1 MLALL
6 TLYGIA
12 AAEPPPSIHTTI
24 VLVLIL
30 LLVVVALAVVAPR
43 LNIPYPILLV
53 LGGLLLG
60 FVPGLPSITLDPNL
74 VFLLFLPPL
83 LYSSAWTT
91 SWRDFRANIRP
102 ISLLAIGL
110 VLMTTVVIAAV
121 AHMVIPGMPWAAAFV
136 LGAIISPTD
145 SVAATSIAQ
154 RLGVP
159 HRIVTVVEGESLVND
174 SSGLVAY
181 QFAVAAVVYGTFS
194 LALAS
199 LQFVLV
205 SVGGIAVGLAAGWC
219 VLQIHRRMNNTPLEI
234 TITMVTP
241 FAIYLIADA
250 IHVSSVLAVVA
261 AGLYLTRRS
270 HILFSAQTREQ
281 TIAVWETLAFLFNGL
296 VFILIGLQ
304 LRSVLDRLNES
315 GNAAYRS
322 LPNLLLYAVIVS
334 VATIVIRFLWVFPGT
349 YLPRFFSRRLR
360 ERDAYPNWRTVVVI
374 GWTGMRGVVSLAAA
388 LALPLT
394 IQNGAAF
401 PARALIIY
409 LTFCVI
415 LATLVLQG
423 LSLPFLIRGLK
434 LKDDGEAK
442 REEVKA
448 RQTAADAALARIDEL
463 MEQEDEATKSAAEH
477 LRAHYEA
484 RAKSTAA
491 IADGTADERIVNKHD
506 AYLNLQRETLKAEQ
520 DAVVDLRNRGEIND
534 EVLRR
539 IERELD
545 LEEERLEG

>member
-6 TLYGIA
+6 TIYEVF

-24 VLVLIL
+24 IVVLIL
-30 LLVVVALAVVAPR
+30 LVVVVALAVVAPR
-43 LNIPYPILLV
+43 MKIPYPILLV

-60 FVPGLPSITLDPNL
+60 FIPGLPSVTLDPDL

-83 LYSSAWTT
+83 LYFSAWAT
-91 SWRDFRANIRP
+91 SWRDFRTNIRP

-110 VLMTTVVIAAV
+110 VLMTTVVIAVV
-121 AHMVIPGMPWAAAFV
+121 AHTAIPGLPWAAAFV

-159 HRIVTVVEGESLVND
+159 QRIVTIVEGESLVND

-194 LALAS
+194 LAMAS

-219 VLQIHRRMNNTPLEI
+219 VLQIHRRLNNTPLEI
-234 TITMVTP
+234 TMTIVTP

-250 IHVSSVLAVVA
+250 IHVSAVLAVVS
-261 AGLYLTRRS
+261 AGLYLVWRVYMF
-270 HILFSAQTREQ
+270 FSAQTRQ
-281 TIAVWETLAFLFNGL
+281 QAIAVWETLAFLLNGL

-304 LRSVLDRLNES
+304 LRGVLVRLS
-315 GNAAYRS
+315 GS
-322 LPNLLLYAVIVS
+322 GIELLNLLLYAVVIS
-334 VATIVIRFLWVFPGT
+334 IATVVIRFVWVFPAT

-360 ERDAYPNWRTVVVI
+360 KRDAYLNWRNAIVI
-374 GWTGMRGVVSLAAA
+374 GWMGMRGVVSLAAA
-388 LALPLT
+388 LALPT
-394 IQNGAAF
+394 TVQNGAAF
-401 PARALIIY
+401 PARSLIIY

-415 LATLVLQG
+415 LATLVVQG
-423 LSLPFLIRGLK
+423 LSLPFLLRWLN

-463 MEQEDEATKSAAEH
+463 TEQADEATKKAAVH
-477 LRAHYEA
+477 LRVHYEA
-484 RAKSTAA
+484 RAKS
-491 IADGTADERIVNKHD
+491 IADGTVEEHILNKHD
-506 AYLNLQRETLKAEQ
+506 AYLNLQLETLKAEQ
-520 DAVVDLRNRGEIND
+520 DAVVNLRNRGEIND
-534 EVLRR
+534 EVLHR
-539 IERELD
+539 IGRELD

>member
-1 MLALL
+1 
-6 TLYGIA
+6 
-12 AAEPPPSIHTTI
+12 
-24 VLVLIL
+24 
-30 LLVVVALAVVAPR
+30 
-43 LNIPYPILLV
+43 LV

-60 FVPGLPSITLDPNL
+60 FVPGLPTVTLDPDL

-83 LYSSAWTT
+83 LYEAAWTI
-91 SWRDFRANIRP
+91 SWRDFRANLRP

-110 VLMTTVVIAAV
+110 VFMTTVVIAIV
-121 AHMVIPGMPWAAAFV
+121 AHTAIPGLPWAAAFV
-136 LGAIISPTD
+136 LGAIVSPTD

-159 HRIVTVVEGESLVND
+159 HRIVTIVEGESLFND
-174 SSGLVAY
+174 ASGLVAY

-219 VLQIHRRMNNTPLEI
+219 ILQIHRRMNNTPLEI
-234 TITMVTP
+234 IMTLVAP

-250 IHVSSVLAVVA
+250 IHVSSVLAVVS

-304 LRSVLDRLNES
+304 LRGVLNALDES
-315 GNAAYRS
+315 KVAAYHS
-322 LPNLLLYAVIVS
+322 LPNLLLYAAIIG
-334 VATIVIRFLWVFPGT
+334 VATILVRFVWVFPAS

-360 ERDAYPNWRTVVVI
+360 ERDAYPSWRNVTVI
-374 GWTGMRGVVSLAAA
+374 AWTGMRGVVSLAAA
-388 LALPLT
+388 LAVPTTL
-394 IQNGAAF
+394 QSGASFASR
-401 PARALIIY
+401 PLIIY

-415 LATLVLQG
+415 LATLVIQG
-423 LSLPFLIRGLK
+423 LTLPFLIRGLQ
-434 LKDDGEAK
+434 LKDDGESK
-442 REEVKA
+442 REEAKA

-463 MEQEDEATKSAAEH
+463 MEQQDEATKQAAEH
-477 LRAHYEA
+477 LRTHYEA

-491 IADGTADERIVNKHD
+491 IADGTTSDRIVSKHN

-534 EVLRR
+534 DVLRR

-545 LEEERLEG
+545 LEEERLGG